1 MQIALALHKGQQR
14 VLYAT
19 PRSEAVT
26 GKSPPWKSN
35 RHKHVQAYHTL
46 TSKEPWCRW
55 GRRRL
60 LLSWVSLSTICW
72 LAGICWG
79 RSAFGHQAP
88 IFAI

>member
-1 MQIALALHKGQQR
+1 MQKALALHKGQQR

-19 PRSEAVT
+19 PHSEAVT

-35 RHKHVQAYHTL
+35 RHKHVDTSQAH
-46 TSKEPWCRW
+46 KQRAWCRW